1 MPRTPR
7 RAAAWAAPLAS
18 IAIVSP
24 FKRTHKLKPMVCV
37 LWLPD
42 YGGYLREVNLAAAT
56 FTLSQSP
63 DTAMRL
69 NEDLAESVGQ
79 DLIDVTGVRVHLR
92 PFTSAH

>member
-18 IAIVSP
+18 IAIAAP

-42 YGGYLREVNLAAAT
+42 YGGYLRAVNLAAAT
-56 FTLSQSP
+56 FTISPSP
-63 DTAMRL
+63 DNALRL
-69 NEDLAESVGQ
+69 NEDQAEAVGQ

-92 PFTSAH
+92 PFNSVH